1 MDIYFSDVF
10 KKLIFD
16 VFIEITLLCLG
27 FTCMLDKRF
36 NTDHYEIKC
45 VLVWDGS
52 SLVSYIDTVS
62 TLCKRV
68 DFHSL

>member
-10 KKLIFD
+10 KKSIFD

-52 SLVSYIDTVS
+52 SLVSHKARRYASRLMRD
-62 TLCKRV
+62 
-68 DFHSL
+68 